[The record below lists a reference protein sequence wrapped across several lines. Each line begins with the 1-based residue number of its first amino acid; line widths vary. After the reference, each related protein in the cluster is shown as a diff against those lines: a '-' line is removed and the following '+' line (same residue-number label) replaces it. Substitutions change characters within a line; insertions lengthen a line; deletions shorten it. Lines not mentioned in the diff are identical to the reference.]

1 MLVLNTSNPVNSHTH
16 HNISKTE
23 QTQKVNN
30 NNLRPKNFKE
40 KFKEPGVMLF
50 DLKDIEKAMKE

>member
-1 MLVLNTSNPVNSHTH
+1 VNSHTH

-50 DLKDIEKAMKE
+50 DLKDIDMAMKD